1 MGGKPKAGNTIHSE
15 ANSSI
20 VSSVEHRKCHSQPG
34 RHRRSFSGSSLA
46 HHVALLVPLSG
57 SIDPVV
63 DRRGFTGSAKDRLSR
78 KADLAIYSPVSGV
91 SVWC

>member
-1 MGGKPKAGNTIHSE
+1 MGRGGKLKAGNTIYNAYE

-20 VSSVEHRKCHSQPG
+20 VSSQPG
-34 RHRRSFSGSSLA
+34 RCTVVGSSLT

-63 DRRGFTGSAKDRLSR
+63 DCCGFTGSARDRL
-78 KADLAIYSPVSGV
+78 
-91 SVWC
+91 